1 MEIPLAMEVIAP
13 STTST
18 STIGLLWTTST
29 WLCNVPITSA
39 TATNY
44 NTIRLGYNQR
54 YQSFQSCTVEYVRF
68 SNGLTTT
75 YPSPGG
81 FMWAYEFNGT
91 YANTGSESY
100 STTFAQGTSS
110 LVTDG
115 SVRGLSVPSATG
127 ANTILATIVGLN
139 TRGASDNDGFGN
151 WTVEVRMKFN
161 ASGASNQAN
170 VFMMGQDNTGT
181 GAGARI
187 GIICNHPDS
196 NTLAISVESNQ
207 GTGYGDRYIYFP
219 YSLLTTLAGTGAPN
233 DGQYHT
239 FRLARLTYTGG
250 LVTTVLTNLF
260 RVWYDNSEI
269 PLNHQDVTQSH
280 LTSSV
285 GPGPGVHNV
294 AIKNEWRIIRLGTIN
309 RAPHNQSTTV
319 DYVRITNG
327 TEVPGIPDHVTRPG
341 FWSTTFGSDVL
352 SQYNSTSVFPRGGTN
367 VLVCGIVKPVSSFAA
382 ATGGVVTSPMTAPW
396 TATNVTDSNAN
407 MVELLTVGNPSA
419 AGSYVSVWV
428 WRSGR
433 ILMFTG
439 NAYTETAAAVVDTS
453 EFVLGVHLTPTAPVL
468 YINGAT
474 PAMTA
479 NGWRTMD
486 NAAVA
491 TNTLVQMS
499 AVAAERGVYLGYRR
513 AWTSGAVIN
522 ASFKNWRFVDTL
534 AAVGGTPA
542 MSANQIAN
550 TQMFRYANEYDSQ
563 PLEVTYGFR
572 IDDDETLQFVKTQG
586 SATTSTLLGKPLPAS
601 DDASGTSLTGNVLGT
616 LTDTSLDVVLSLA
629 NKVDTS
635 TTTSVSQ
642 LAATSATPG
651 TQPFVAPTDEWV
663 LWDTTLFQ
671 NVYFVWVTTVSN
683 NATNTNY
690 LLKLSLYV
698 ELESYRWMDGGMY
711 MIVPYNAELLQYTG
725 LVEDGIRGVVLSDYP
740 NKNKLYFNSVDVPR
754 RTASALGTREVVHLV
769 DLNFAVRSGQF
780 PSTPALMGL
789 QNVGWP
795 NIVSSVVDEFAK
807 TRGYGSMFEPQNLPC
822 RVVTSAQWPSFSA
835 STNWKSVGRYDYFTV
850 TP

>member
-18 STIGLLWTTST
+18 STIGLLWTTGST

-161 ASGASNQAN
+161 ASGASTQAN

-187 GIICNHPDS
+187 
-196 NTLAISVESNQ
+196 
-207 GTGYGDRYIYFP
+207 
-219 YSLLTTLAGTGAPN
+219 
-233 DGQYHT
+233 
-239 FRLARLTYTGG
+239 
-250 LVTTVLTNLF
+250 
-260 RVWYDNSEI
+260 
-269 PLNHQDVTQSH
+269 
-280 LTSSV
+280 
-285 GPGPGVHNV
+285 
-294 AIKNEWRIIRLGTIN
+294 
-309 RAPHNQSTTV
+309 
-319 DYVRITNG
+319 
-327 TEVPGIPDHVTRPG
+327 
-341 FWSTTFGSDVL
+341 
-352 SQYNSTSVFPRGGTN
+352 
-367 VLVCGIVKPVSSFAA
+367 
-382 ATGGVVTSPMTAPW
+382 
-396 TATNVTDSNAN
+396 DSNAN

-534 AAVGGTPA
+534 AAGGGARDVRGSDRQHADVPVRKRVRLA
-542 MSANQIAN
+542 AA
-550 TQMFRYANEYDSQ
+550 R
-563 PLEVTYGFR
+563 VTYGFR

-635 TTTSVSQ
+635 TTTSVSR

-671 NVYFVWVTTVSN
+671 NVYFVW
-683 NATNTNY
+683 
-690 LLKLSLYV
+690 
-698 ELESYRWMDGGMY
+698 
-711 MIVPYNAELLQYTG
+711 YTG

-740 NKNKLYFNSVDVPR
+740 NKNKLYFNSVNVPR

>member
-1 MEIPLAMEVIAP
+1 
-13 STTST
+13 
-18 STIGLLWTTST
+18 
-29 WLCNVPITSA
+29 
-39 TATNY
+39 
-44 NTIRLGYNQR
+44 
-54 YQSFQSCTVEYVRF
+54 
-68 SNGLTTT
+68 
-75 YPSPGG
+75 
-81 FMWAYEFNGT
+81 MWAYEFNGT

-161 ASGASNQAN
+161 ASGASTQAN

-187 GIICNHPDS
+187 
-196 NTLAISVESNQ
+196 
-207 GTGYGDRYIYFP
+207 
-219 YSLLTTLAGTGAPN
+219 
-233 DGQYHT
+233 
-239 FRLARLTYTGG
+239 
-250 LVTTVLTNLF
+250 
-260 RVWYDNSEI
+260 
-269 PLNHQDVTQSH
+269 
-280 LTSSV
+280 
-285 GPGPGVHNV
+285 GPGVHNV

-513 AWTSGAVIN
+513 AWT
-522 ASFKNWRFVDTL
+522 
-534 AAVGGTPA
+534 
-542 MSANQIAN
+542 
-550 TQMFRYANEYDSQ
+550 
-563 PLEVTYGFR
+563 
-572 IDDDETLQFVKTQG
+572 
-586 SATTSTLLGKPLPAS
+586 

-698 ELESYRWMDGGMY
+698 ELESYFWMDGGMY

-740 NKNKLYFNSVDVPR
+740 NKNKLYFNSVNVPR

>member
-1 MEIPLAMEVIAP
+1 
-13 STTST
+13 
-18 STIGLLWTTST
+18 
-29 WLCNVPITSA
+29 
-39 TATNY
+39 
-44 NTIRLGYNQR
+44 
-54 YQSFQSCTVEYVRF
+54 
-68 SNGLTTT
+68 
-75 YPSPGG
+75 
-81 FMWAYEFNGT
+81 MWAYEFNGT

-161 ASGASNQAN
+161 ASGASTQAN

-187 GIICNHPDS
+187 
-196 NTLAISVESNQ
+196 
-207 GTGYGDRYIYFP
+207 
-219 YSLLTTLAGTGAPN
+219 
-233 DGQYHT
+233 
-239 FRLARLTYTGG
+239 
-250 LVTTVLTNLF
+250 
-260 RVWYDNSEI
+260 
-269 PLNHQDVTQSH
+269 
-280 LTSSV
+280 
-285 GPGPGVHNV
+285 
-294 AIKNEWRIIRLGTIN
+294 
-309 RAPHNQSTTV
+309 
-319 DYVRITNG
+319 
-327 TEVPGIPDHVTRPG
+327 
-341 FWSTTFGSDVL
+341 
-352 SQYNSTSVFPRGGTN
+352 
-367 VLVCGIVKPVSSFAA
+367 
-382 ATGGVVTSPMTAPW
+382 
-396 TATNVTDSNAN
+396 DSNAN
-407 MVELLTVGNPSA
+407 MVELLTVGNPTA

-513 AWTSGAVIN
+513 AWT
-522 ASFKNWRFVDTL
+522 
-534 AAVGGTPA
+534 
-542 MSANQIAN
+542 
-550 TQMFRYANEYDSQ
+550 
-563 PLEVTYGFR
+563 
-572 IDDDETLQFVKTQG
+572 
-586 SATTSTLLGKPLPAS
+586 

-635 TTTSVSQ
+635 TTTSVSR

-698 ELESYRWMDGGMY
+698 ELEDYFWMDGGMY

-740 NKNKLYFNSVDVPR
+740 NKNKLYFNSVNVPR

>member
-1 MEIPLAMEVIAP
+1 
-13 STTST
+13 
-18 STIGLLWTTST
+18 
-29 WLCNVPITSA
+29 
-39 TATNY
+39 
-44 NTIRLGYNQR
+44 
-54 YQSFQSCTVEYVRF
+54 
-68 SNGLTTT
+68 
-75 YPSPGG
+75 
-81 FMWAYEFNGT
+81 MWAYEFNGT

-161 ASGASNQAN
+161 ASGASTQAN

-187 GIICNHPDS
+187 GMICNHPDS

-499 AVAAERGVYLGYRR
+499 AVAAERGVYLG
-513 AWTSGAVIN
+513 
-522 ASFKNWRFVDTL
+522 
-534 AAVGGTPA
+534 
-542 MSANQIAN
+542 
-550 TQMFRYANEYDSQ
+550 
-563 PLEVTYGFR
+563 
-572 IDDDETLQFVKTQG
+572 
-586 SATTSTLLGKPLPAS
+586 

>member
-1 MEIPLAMEVIAP
+1 
-13 STTST
+13 
-18 STIGLLWTTST
+18 
-29 WLCNVPITSA
+29 
-39 TATNY
+39 
-44 NTIRLGYNQR
+44 
-54 YQSFQSCTVEYVRF
+54 
-68 SNGLTTT
+68 
-75 YPSPGG
+75 
-81 FMWAYEFNGT
+81 MWAYEFNGT

-161 ASGASNQAN
+161 ASGASTQAN

-187 GIICNHPDS
+187 
-196 NTLAISVESNQ
+196 
-207 GTGYGDRYIYFP
+207 
-219 YSLLTTLAGTGAPN
+219 
-233 DGQYHT
+233 
-239 FRLARLTYTGG
+239 
-250 LVTTVLTNLF
+250 
-260 RVWYDNSEI
+260 
-269 PLNHQDVTQSH
+269 
-280 LTSSV
+280 
-285 GPGPGVHNV
+285 
-294 AIKNEWRIIRLGTIN
+294 
-309 RAPHNQSTTV
+309 
-319 DYVRITNG
+319 
-327 TEVPGIPDHVTRPG
+327 
-341 FWSTTFGSDVL
+341 
-352 SQYNSTSVFPRGGTN
+352 
-367 VLVCGIVKPVSSFAA
+367 
-382 ATGGVVTSPMTAPW
+382 
-396 TATNVTDSNAN
+396 DSNAN

-534 AAVGGTPA
+534 GAGGGTPA
-542 MSANQIAN
+542 MSADQIAN

-740 NKNKLYFNSVDVPR
+740 NKNKLYFNSVNVPR

>member
-1 MEIPLAMEVIAP
+1 MPGSASGSTTLPLPRALKANNVAGSGGLPVFTLPSGGDPVGGVVTIPASNVETENLRSVNLKDLVASGSTSGSDDGYAAWTIEARVAGSGLSPFQVIWMGTDGGIRRIQVMITAGGIVISTESRNAPYAYGDRQLSIPPEVISARAPGKGLPADGAYHKYRLARKSYVTTAAEGWKIANPELLFDFWYDDVKIPLKMP
-13 STTST
+13 SDIGVLWANGST
-18 STIGLLWTTST
+18 YLS
-29 WLCNVPITSA
+29 NVPITNA
-39 TATNY
+39 NNY
-44 NTIRLGYNQR
+44 NTLRLGPNW
-54 YQSFQSCTVEYVRF
+54 RF
-68 SNGLTTT
+68 
-75 YPSPGG
+75 
-81 FMWAYEFNGT
+81 
-91 YANTGSESY
+91 
-100 STTFAQGTSS
+100 
-110 LVTDG
+110 
-115 SVRGLSVPSATG
+115 ATG
-127 ANTILATIVGLN
+127 VV
-139 TRGASDNDGFGN
+139 S
-151 WTVEVRMKFN
+151 
-161 ASGASNQAN
+161 
-170 VFMMGQDNTGT
+170 
-181 GAGARI
+181 
-187 GIICNHPDS
+187 
-196 NTLAISVESNQ
+196 
-207 GTGYGDRYIYFP
+207 
-219 YSLLTTLAGTGAPN
+219 
-233 DGQYHT
+233 
-239 FRLARLTYTGG
+239 
-250 LVTTVLTNLF
+250 
-260 RVWYDNSEI
+260 
-269 PLNHQDVTQSH
+269 
-280 LTSSV
+280 
-285 GPGPGVHNV
+285 
-294 AIKNEWRIIRLGTIN
+294 
-309 RAPHNQSTTV
+309 TV
-319 DYVRITNG
+319 DYVRVKNGITYADPNLL
-327 TEVPGIPDHVTRPG
+327 VPQH
-341 FWSTTFGSDVL
+341 STDGYFQTSIGVNLTKS
-352 SQYNSTSVFPRGGTN
+352 YYYATSVFPSRGGTN
-367 VLVCGIVKPVSSFAA
+367 VLACGIVKPLSSFAA
-382 ATGGVVTSPMTAPW
+382 ATGGVVGSASGSAMTAPW
-396 TATNVTDSNAN
+396 TATNVTNSNAN
-407 MVELLTVGNPSA
+407 MVELLTVGNLDA
-419 AGSYVSVWV
+419 AGYYVSVWV
-428 WRSGR
+428 WRGGR

-439 NAYTETAAAVVDTS
+439 NAYTETADVVVDTN
-453 EFVLGVHLTPTAPVL
+453 EFVLGVHLTPTAPIL
-468 YINGAT
+468 YINGAL
-474 PAMTA
+474 PQMTSL
-479 NGWRTMD
+479 GWRTMA
-486 NAAVA
+486 NVSPA
-491 TNTLVQMS
+491 TNT
-499 AVAAERGVYLGYRR
+499 VAQLSNTLTERGIYLGYRQSSST
-513 AWTSGAVIN
+513 AIN
-522 ASFKNWRFVDTL
+522 TGFKNWRFVDTL
-534 AAVGGTPA
+534 AAGGGTPA
-542 MSANQIAN
+542 MSADQITN

-698 ELESYRWMDGGMY
+698 ELQEYFWMDGGMY

-740 NKNKLYFNSVDVPR
+740 NKNKLYFNSVNVPR

-780 PSTPALMGL
+780 PSDPALMGL

>member
-18 STIGLLWTTST
+18 STIGLLWTTGST

-161 ASGASNQAN
+161 ASGASTQAN

-187 GIICNHPDS
+187 GMICNHPDS

-499 AVAAERGVYLGYRR
+499 AVAAERGVYLG
-513 AWTSGAVIN
+513 T
-522 ASFKNWRFVDTL
+522 
-534 AAVGGTPA
+534 AA
-542 MSANQIAN
+542 
-550 TQMFRYANEYDSQ
+550 
-563 PLEVTYGFR
+563 
-572 IDDDETLQFVKTQG
+572 
-586 SATTSTLLGKPLPAS
+586 
-601 DDASGTSLTGNVLGT
+601 
-616 LTDTSLDVVLSLA
+616 
-629 NKVDTS
+629 
-635 TTTSVSQ
+635 
-642 LAATSATPG
+642 
-651 TQPFVAPTDEWV
+651 
-663 LWDTTLFQ
+663 
-671 NVYFVWVTTVSN
+671 
-683 NATNTNY
+683 
-690 LLKLSLYV
+690 
-698 ELESYRWMDGGMY
+698 
-711 MIVPYNAELLQYTG
+711 
-725 LVEDGIRGVVLSDYP
+725 RGRP
-740 NKNKLYFNSVDVPR
+740 ER
-754 RTASALGTREVVHLV
+754 
-769 DLNFAVRSGQF
+769 
-780 PSTPALMGL
+780 
-789 QNVGWP
+789 
-795 NIVSSVVDEFAK
+795 
-807 TRGYGSMFEPQNLPC
+807 
-822 RVVTSAQWPSFSA
+822 
-835 STNWKSVGRYDYFTV
+835 
-850 TP
+850 

>member
-18 STIGLLWTTST
+18 STIGLLWTTGST

-161 ASGASNQAN
+161 ASGASTQAN

-187 GIICNHPDS
+187 
-196 NTLAISVESNQ
+196 
-207 GTGYGDRYIYFP
+207 
-219 YSLLTTLAGTGAPN
+219 
-233 DGQYHT
+233 
-239 FRLARLTYTGG
+239 
-250 LVTTVLTNLF
+250 
-260 RVWYDNSEI
+260 
-269 PLNHQDVTQSH
+269 
-280 LTSSV
+280 
-285 GPGPGVHNV
+285 
-294 AIKNEWRIIRLGTIN
+294 
-309 RAPHNQSTTV
+309 
-319 DYVRITNG
+319 
-327 TEVPGIPDHVTRPG
+327 
-341 FWSTTFGSDVL
+341 
-352 SQYNSTSVFPRGGTN
+352 GGTN

-513 AWTSGAVIN
+513 AWT
-522 ASFKNWRFVDTL
+522 
-534 AAVGGTPA
+534 
-542 MSANQIAN
+542 
-550 TQMFRYANEYDSQ
+550 
-563 PLEVTYGFR
+563 
-572 IDDDETLQFVKTQG
+572 
-586 SATTSTLLGKPLPAS
+586 

-635 TTTSVSQ
+635 TTTSVSR

-671 NVYFVWVTTVSN
+671 NVYFVW
-683 NATNTNY
+683 
-690 LLKLSLYV
+690 
-698 ELESYRWMDGGMY
+698 
-711 MIVPYNAELLQYTG
+711 YTG

-740 NKNKLYFNSVDVPR
+740 NKNKLYFNSVNVPR